1 MDDKAT
7 RDLLIELKI
16 TIEHLTK
23 RVDESL
29 IRTDDKIARLEKQV
43 KEDMN
48 EIEMRLR
55 VLERYFW
62 IAIGGLAIIQLALP
76 YISKLVTG
84 K

>member
-29 IRTDDKIARLEKQV
+29 VRTDDKIARLEKQV

-76 YISKLVTG
+76 YISKLMTG

>member
-29 IRTDDKIARLEKQV
+29 VRTDDKIARLEKQV

>member
-29 IRTDDKIARLEKQV
+29 VRTDDKIAQLEKQV

>member
-29 IRTDDKIARLEKQV
+29 VRTDDKIAQLEKQV

-76 YISKLVTG
+76 YISKLVRG
-84 K
+84 